1 MAEEHG
7 NSQRLEQFLSTLT
20 LFCITGLVSFVSQII
35 LHPVYG
41 SVATG
46 LHHNSILLL
55 TSLTPLI
62 ISFGRLETRKWQAI
76 AMLLISAPL
85 TLPVLFSFSG
95 ISGPVWGPV
104 LTQTVLTWPCVFFTS
119 HTLHRELRWSW
130 LLRILCSVGLVAAIR
145 WSHEFLASHFLPYIG
160 ILWSRFSILVYL
172 GLLAVLVDNIPL
184 FKSHEFI
191 TLAFT
196 FGPLLPIVIYV
207 LSQPHVLPGVP
218 DGLLARL
225 PQEYTYLARQESI
238 TGMITVVENSVAGY
252 RVLKCD
258 HSLLGG
264 LWTGIKKRE
273 LEEELF
279 LGDINLR
286 SVDEAES
293 VYTAF
298 YLQEAARLV
307 ERNDRDSRGHKALIM
322 YTYCLKLS

>member
-1 MAEEHG
+1 MAKQND
-7 NSQRLEQFLSTLT
+7 NSEQFAQFLSTLT
-20 LFCITGLVSFVSQII
+20 LICITALVSFVSQII

-46 LHHNSILLL
+46 LHHNSILLI
-55 TSLTPLI
+55 TSFTPLI
-62 ISFGRLETRKWQAI
+62 VSSGRLETRKWQAI
-76 AMLLISAPL
+76 AMLMISAPL
-85 TLPVLFSFSG
+85 NLPALFSFSG
-95 ISGPVWGPV
+95 ICGPVWGPV

-119 HTLHRELRWSW
+119 HTLHRQVKRSW
-130 LLRILCSVGLVAAIR
+130 ALRILCSVGLVAAIR
-145 WSHEFLASHFLPYIG
+145 WSHEFLASRFLPYIG

-172 GLLAVLVDNIPL
+172 GLLAILVDNIPL
-184 FKSHEFI
+184 FKRHEFV

-196 FGPLLPIVIYV
+196 FGPLLPILIYV
-207 LSQPHVLPGVP
+207 LSQPHVLPGVT

-225 PQEYTYLARQESI
+225 PPEYTYLARQESI

-273 LEEELF
+273 LEEELL
-279 LGDINLR
+279 LGDLDSR

-307 ERNDRDSRGHKALIM
+307 ERNDRDSRGDKALIM